1 MRKRV
6 GAMYNS
12 SPISKMRATEGG
24 GGGGVE
30 AKRRQFALANEQ
42 CDQIGLFLN
51 GFLVTKFLKKWPKYL
66 STIG

>member
-24 GGGGVE
+24 GGGVE
-30 AKRRQFALANEQ
+30 AKRRQFALTNEQ
-42 CDQIGLFLN
+42 CDQIGLFLK
-51 GFLVTKFLKKWPKYL
+51 GFLVTKFLQKWPKYL
-66 STIG
+66 STFG